1 MNILDSLNIS
11 KNTKEEVARDLIALG
26 GLPFYLLVI
35 ARSTIG
41 SYYPFLS
48 QVLIALPVLFLMSKA
63 VKNSNLHIARGFVL
77 VIFTSIFY
85 EALSFTVFSIF
96 LWGCM
101 IFSLI
106 YLKVDTKEIM
116 KGVALGVVSVVIS
129 YSLTLLIIPG

>member
-1 MNILDSLNIS
+1 
-11 KNTKEEVARDLIALG
+11 
-26 GLPFYLLVI
+26 
-35 ARSTIG
+35 
-41 SYYPFLS
+41 
-48 QVLIALPVLFLMSKA
+48 MSKA